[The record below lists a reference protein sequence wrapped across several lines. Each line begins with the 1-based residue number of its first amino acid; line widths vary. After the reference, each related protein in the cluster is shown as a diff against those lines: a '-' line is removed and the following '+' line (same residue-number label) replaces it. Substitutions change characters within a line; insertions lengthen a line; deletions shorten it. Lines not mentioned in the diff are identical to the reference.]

1 MATISTNK
9 PLSVFSLVM
18 INIIAIDSLRNLP
31 VNAVNGLAI
40 PFYYL
45 IACLFFMIPCALVT
59 AVLATHFPKT
69 GGSYVWVRQAFG
81 TRLGFIT
88 IWLQWIYNV
97 FWYPTI
103 LAFVA
108 TNIAYFIRPELVQD
122 KLYLVSMIIGLFSIA
137 SLVNWFGMQ
146 VSSLMSILSAIIG
159 TIIPMSLIIML
170 GIYFVFQ
177 HPNTIIEANLN
188 GLGSWLPNLTQS
200 NNLAFFGIILFSVF
214 GLEMSATHA
223 ESVQNP
229 EKNYPKALLYSSVF
243 IVLSLVLASL
253 AIAFIVPHDQLNILS
268 GLDQAM
274 ALVLAKSHASFL
286 LPLFIFAII
295 IGSLGG
301 ISAWVIGPAKGL
313 MVAADDGNLPGELA
327 RLNRFG
333 SPTRILLLQWL
344 LVILLCG
351 LFIYLPSFNTSYWL
365 LSNITA
371 QLALLFYLLF
381 FAAAFSLSR
390 RLPNKSGAFKLS
402 PWFLKLVSGIGFLL
416 CLASFIIGFIPPTAI
431 DIINLAQYETFL
443 IGGIGIFLGLGFL
456 FSTRKMDTQ

>member
-45 IACLFFMIPCALVT
+45 ITCLFFMIPCALVT
-59 AVLATHFPKT
+59 AVLATHYPKT

-81 TRLGFIT
+81 HRLGFMA

-108 TNIAYFIRPELVQD
+108 TNIAYFIRPELVQS

-146 VSSLMSILSAIIG
+146 LSSFMSILSAIIG
-159 TIIPMSLIIML
+159 TIIPMTLIIIL
-170 GIYFVFQ
+170 G
-177 HPNTIIEANLN
+177 
-188 GLGSWLPNLTQS
+188 GLSADLTDMTSIHQLGGWIPDLTQS
-200 NNLAFFGIILFSVF
+200 NNLALFGIILFSVF

-223 ESVQNP
+223 ESVINP

-253 AIAFIVPHDQLNILS
+253 AIAFIVPQDQLNILS

-274 ALVLAKSHASFL
+274 ALVLAKSHATFL
-286 LPLFIFAII
+286 LPLFIFSII

-313 MVAADDGNLPGELA
+313 MVAAKDGNLPRELA

-344 LVILLCG
+344 LVILICG

-371 QLALLFYLLF
+371 QLALLFYVLF
-381 FAAAFSLSR
+381 FAAAFSLSY
-390 RLPNKSGAFKLS
+390 RLPRKLGAYKLK
-402 PWFLKLVSGIGFLL
+402 PWLLKLVSSTGLLL
-416 CLASFIIGFIPPTAI
+416 CLATFIIGFIPPTAI
-431 DIINLAQYETFL
+431 FIPNLSQYEAFL
-443 IGGIGIFLGLGFL
+443 LGGIGLFVGLGFL

>member
-1 MATISTNK
+1 MATISSNK

-31 VNAVNGLAI
+31 VNAVNGLSI
-40 PFYYL
+40 PFFYL

-59 AVLATHFPKT
+59 AVLATHYPKT

-81 TRLGFIT
+81 ARLGFIA

-108 TNIAYFIRPELVQD
+108 TNIAYFIHPELVQS
-122 KLYLVSMIIGLFSIA
+122 KLYLVSTIIGLFTLA

-146 VSSLMSILSAIIG
+146 LSSFMSILSAIIG
-159 TIIPMSLIIML
+159 TIIPMTLIILL
-170 GIYFVFQ
+170 GG
-177 HPNTIIEANLN
+177 LN
-188 GLGSWLPNLTQS
+188 AELTDMSSIRQLGSWIPDLSQS
-200 NNLAFFGIILFSVF
+200 NNLALFGIILFSVF

-286 LPLFIFAII
+286 LPLFILAII

-313 MVAADDGNLPGELA
+313 MVAADEGNLPRELA

-381 FAAAFSLSR
+381 FAAAFSLSY
-390 RLPNKSGAFKLS
+390 RLPNKSAAFKLK
-402 PWFLKLVSGIGFLL
+402 PWFLKLVSSIGLLL
-416 CLASFIIGFIPPTAI
+416 CLAAFIIGFIPPTAI
-431 DIINLAQYETFL
+431 FIPKLSQYEAFL
-443 IGGIGIFLGLGFL
+443 LGGIVIFVGLGFL
-456 FSTRKMDTQ
+456 FSTRKTVSE